1 VGECNPLIQKEDLL
15 GSGSGDERGKCAV
28 GVDVGATLAKI
39 AIEDEAGNRQLELLS
54 ATSLQAVVERIGR
67 LDPSSI
73 GLTGGGAPRV
83 AAEIRREA
91 PFITEF
97 DAWARGAVRLL
108 PEADLPGEPF
118 LLVSLGTGTSVV
130 LVDGD
135 SARRV
140 GGTALGGGTV
150 VGLGFSL
157 VGSRNFAELCE
168 LARAGSRNHV
178 DLLVEDIYRDGDLP
192 LPGTATAAAFGK
204 LSLPDDR
211 RADFPE
217 PSREDLAAGVMHLV
231 GENVALVC
239 GAISAICNV
248 TQIVFGGTTLRGN
261 TALSGVLT
269 VMSQAIGRKPTI
281 LPDGEFAGALGALE
295 LGR

>member
-1 VGECNPLIQKEDLL
+1 M
-15 GSGSGDERGKCAV
+15 GSGSSDAQTKSAV

-39 AIEDEAGNRQLELLS
+39 AIEDAAGQRQLELLPAAS
-54 ATSLQAVVERIGR
+54 EQAVVDLITK

-83 AAEIRREA
+83 AAQLGCHTRSIS
-91 PFITEF
+91 EF
-97 DAWARGAVRLL
+97 DAWARGAVLLL

-118 LLVSLGTGTSVV
+118 LLVSLGTGTSAV

-135 SARRV
+135 RAQRV

-150 VGLGFSL
+150 VGLGARL
-157 VGSRNFAELCE
+157 VGSRDFSELCD
-168 LARAGSRNHV
+168 LANAGSREHV
-178 DLLVEDIYRDGDLP
+178 DLLVADIYRDGDLP

-204 LSLPDDR
+204 LSLPDER

-231 GENVALVC
+231 GENVALIC
-239 GAISAICNV
+239 GAIASICNA

-261 TALSGVLT
+261 KALSGVLT
-269 VMSQAIGRKPTI
+269 VMSLAIGRKPTI
-281 LPDGEFAGALGALE
+281 LPHGEFAGALGALE
-295 LGR
+295 LARCSD